1 LNLLQSLEGY
11 RITLTQVADR
21 GMTAEGKSYLGRKE
35 TLAGKHA
42 RDEADKYLEREG
54 EILEADVHLKSLVTS

>member
-1 LNLLQSLEGY
+1 
-11 RITLTQVADR
+11 VADR

-42 RDEADKYLEREG
+42 RDEADKYLERAG
-54 EILEADVHLKSLVTS
+54 EILEADVYLKSLVTS